1 MALKLTEENYGL
13 TLEQILWQHNHF
25 LAWRLEG
32 KLGPKEA
39 GNMYTSHNPKDYE
52 TL

>member
-13 TLEQILWQHNHF
+13 TLEQILWQHNH
-25 LAWRLEG
+25 WRLEG

-39 GNMYTSHNPKDYE
+39 GNMYTSLNPKDYE